1 MFTRLDEKGGN
12 IYAPLLVCPVQQV
25 SGAGMSEAY
34 IDDIAGYVFE
44 SNAAGGLHPFTDDIC
59 LGAPEP
65 TTPREPAPQSTAG
78 DRPMQAQPPGQQ
90 ACVCYCQARPK
101 CIPPVFIPCCLSP
114 GAVLA
119 SRELQ
124 MKEIFRD
131 SLLCINGAP
140 PKTQTMRVWCKAR
153 ASTHYQA
160 YALGQWVRVWRGQGN
175 SSTIGWLR
183 YTYWNT
189 VMVCDISGLDCIRE
203 GCPTWTP
210 QHFLRTFFPQCQ
222 PTDTLIRV
230 RFEFRAC
237 RARVHS

>member
-1 MFTRLDEKGGN
+1 M
-12 IYAPLLVCPVQQV
+12 QQV
-25 SGAGMSEAY
+25 PGAAMSEAY
-34 IDDIAGYVFE
+34 IDDINGYVFA
-44 SNAAGGLHPFTDDIC
+44 SHFSAGLHPSTDNTC
-59 LGAPEP
+59 LGAPGP
-65 TTPREPAPQSTAG
+65 TTPPGPAPPSTSW
-78 DRPMQAQPPGQQ
+78 DRPMQAESADHQ
-90 ACVCYCQARPK
+90 ACICYCQARPK
-101 CIPPVFIPCCLSP
+101 CLPPVFIPCCLP
-114 GAVLA
+114 AGAVLA
-119 SRELQ
+119 SREIQ

-131 SLLCINGAP
+131 NLLCINGAP